1 MNHHRKPDKKDWRN
15 FYILM
20 VFLIAVMPWLLLLG
34 SGKPEIKYVDVP
46 VQSEPETQISCPV
59 PSVPV
64 CEPKQDEV
72 WPDPVDEPRY
82 SIIPKPRPLKVKP
95 HLSKRRISK
104 PLEYIDANG
113 TRFYPMRSW
122 PF

>member
-1 MNHHRKPDKKDWRN
+1 MNHYKRPDKKDRLNFWLLMAALFFIIPWLLVFSGDHRKPDIVYRD
-15 FYILM
+15 LP
-20 VFLIAVMPWLLLLG
+20 APT
-34 SGKPEIKYVDVP
+34 
-46 VQSEPETQISCPV
+46 EPETQISCPV

-82 SIIPKPRPLKVKP
+82 SIIPKPKP
-95 HLSKRRISK
+95 KLHFSKRRISK

-113 TRFYPMRSW
+113 TRFYPMRNW
-122 PF
+122 PY